1 MIIKNKGKRK
11 EKKRKKYYEA
21 VEELEVDGKIAAV
34 ETGRVAKG
42 VEERVELF
50 VGGSTVE
57 ELEVDGRVA
66 SVEAGRV
73 AKGVEV
79 VELFVGGLAVDE
91 LEVDDRVAAVE
102 AGRLTEG
109 VDEKIA
115 EGVDERIEQFVGGCI
130 PVVLIINSIISSQ
143 KNSLVI
149 EMLTNYD
156 ITSGLS
162 YDNCSG
168 TGRLSMIIPWY
179 YGLTINIYIYIY
191 IVIKKNIVIE
201 RSRDLIYLK
210 FVATDFSRK

>member
-21 VEELEVDGKIAAV
+21 VEELEVDGRIAAV

-42 VEERVELF
+42 VEER
-50 VGGSTVE
+50 
-57 ELEVDGRVA
+57 
-66 SVEAGRV
+66 VEAGRV

-79 VELFVGGLAVDE
+79 VELFVGGLAVEE

-102 AGRLTEG
+102 AGRLSEG
-109 VDEKIA
+109 VDEKVA

-130 PVVLIINSIISSQ
+130 PVVPLINSSVSSQ

-156 ITSGLS
+156 I
-162 YDNCSG
+162 
-168 TGRLSMIIPWY
+168 
-179 YGLTINIYIYIY
+179 
-191 IVIKKNIVIE
+191 K
-201 RSRDLIYLK
+201 
-210 FVATDFSRK
+210 

>member
-1 MIIKNKGKRK
+1 M
-11 EKKRKKYYEA
+11 
-21 VEELEVDGKIAAV
+21 
-34 ETGRVAKG
+34 
-42 VEERVELF
+42 ELF

-79 VELFVGGLAVDE
+79 VEELFVGGLAVEE

-102 AGRLTEG
+102 ARRLTEG
-109 VDEKIA
+109 VDEKVA

-130 PVVLIINSIISSQ
+130 PVVPLINSIISSQ

-156 ITSGLS
+156 I
-162 YDNCSG
+162 
-168 TGRLSMIIPWY
+168 
-179 YGLTINIYIYIY
+179 
-191 IVIKKNIVIE
+191 K
-201 RSRDLIYLK
+201 
-210 FVATDFSRK
+210 

>member
-21 VEELEVDGKIAAV
+21 VEELEVDGRIAAV
-34 ETGRVAKG
+34 ETGRV

-79 VELFVGGLAVDE
+79 VELFVGGLAVEE

-102 AGRLTEG
+102 ARRLTEG
-109 VDEKIA
+109 VDEKVA

-130 PVVLIINSIISSQ
+130 PVVPLINSIISSQ

-156 ITSGLS
+156 I
-162 YDNCSG
+162 
-168 TGRLSMIIPWY
+168 
-179 YGLTINIYIYIY
+179 
-191 IVIKKNIVIE
+191 K
-201 RSRDLIYLK
+201 
-210 FVATDFSRK
+210 

>member
-1 MIIKNKGKRK
+1 M
-11 EKKRKKYYEA
+11 
-21 VEELEVDGKIAAV
+21 AV

-79 VELFVGGLAVDE
+79 GGLAVEE
-91 LEVDDRVAAVE
+91 LEADDRVAAVE

-109 VDEKIA
+109 VDEKVA

-130 PVVLIINSIISSQ
+130 PVVPLINSIISSQ

-156 ITSGLS
+156 I
-162 YDNCSG
+162 
-168 TGRLSMIIPWY
+168 
-179 YGLTINIYIYIY
+179 
-191 IVIKKNIVIE
+191 K
-201 RSRDLIYLK
+201 
-210 FVATDFSRK
+210 

>member
-21 VEELEVDGKIAAV
+21 VEELEVDGRIAAI

-42 VEERVELF
+42 VEQRVELF

-57 ELEVDGRVA
+57 ELEVDGSVA

-73 AKGVEV
+73 ASVETGRVAKGVEV
-79 VELFVGGLAVDE
+79 MELFVGDLAVEE

-102 AGRLTEG
+102 ARRLTEG
-109 VDEKIA
+109 VDEKVA

-130 PVVLIINSIISSQ
+130 PVVPLINSIISSH

-149 EMLTNYD
+149 GMLANYD
-156 ITSGLS
+156 I
-162 YDNCSG
+162 
-168 TGRLSMIIPWY
+168 
-179 YGLTINIYIYIY
+179 
-191 IVIKKNIVIE
+191 K
-201 RSRDLIYLK
+201 
-210 FVATDFSRK
+210 

>member
-21 VEELEVDGKIAAV
+21 VEELEVDGRKVDGRIAAV
-34 ETGRVAKG
+34 ETGRVAIG

-57 ELEVDGRVA
+57 ELEVDGRIA

-79 VELFVGGLAVDE
+79 VELFVGGLAVEE

-109 VDEKIA
+109 VDEKVA
-115 EGVDERIEQFVGGCI
+115 EGVDERIEQFVGRKLVPIPRRASSFLAVVFIHVNRKEEEEGETEQQFTKGCNI
-130 PVVLIINSIISSQ
+130 LHRLQVYHLTLTSQ
-143 KNSLVI
+143 
-149 EMLTNYD
+149 
-156 ITSGLS
+156 
-162 YDNCSG
+162 
-168 TGRLSMIIPWY
+168 
-179 YGLTINIYIYIY
+179 
-191 IVIKKNIVIE
+191 
-201 RSRDLIYLK
+201 
-210 FVATDFSRK
+210 